1 MKTRKLIKIATIAL
15 IIVAGVIGVFFVYSL
30 IGLPYTYDELKDEAL
45 SDLRSGK
52 ITVLEYCDR
61 PGHNE
66 ELCTQY
72 KNLHGIK

>member
-1 MKTRKLIKIATIAL
+1 MKTRKIITIATIIL

-30 IGLPYTYDELKDEAL
+30 IRLPYTYDELKDEAL
-45 SDLRSGK
+45 SDLRNGK
-52 ITVLEYCDR
+52 ITILEYCDR

-66 ELCTQY
+66 ELCTPY

>member
-1 MKTRKLIKIATIAL
+1 MRTRKIITIATITL

-30 IGLPYTYDELKDEAL
+30 TQLPYTYDELKDESL

-52 ITVLEYCDR
+52 ITVLEYCNR
-61 PGHNE
+61 PSHNE

>member
-1 MKTRKLIKIATIAL
+1 MRTRKIITIATITL

-30 IGLPYTYDELKDEAL
+30 IRLPYTYDELKDESL

-66 ELCTQY
+66 ELCIQY